1 MTLRAMLCIS
11 LSLLV
16 LEGCASTI
24 TTPKGTTPEALLR
37 EGDDLYA
44 IKHYEDA
51 VTRWKKVKEGLT
63 APDIVALAEL
73 RIADALFVN
82 KNYIEATAEYDS
94 FRKLHPGNEH
104 IPFVVYRLGLCYFN
118 QITGIDTE
126 QTPVKN
132 AVTMFETYLRE
143 YPSAIGAKEVREKL
157 EICRTKQLQYEIYVG
172 RFYFR
177 TQKYQAAIKRLEE
190 ALILFP
196 KAKNQDETLFY
207 LGRAYLDTGNKA
219 KSAEAF
225 SRLSNEYPASSFVP
239 EAKKYLKK
247 S

>member
-1 MTLRAMLCIS
+1 MTLRALLCLS
-11 LSLLV
+11 LFLLV
-16 LEGCASTI
+16 LEGCAATI
-24 TTPKGTTPEALLR
+24 TTPKGTTPEALMR
-37 EGDDLYA
+37 EGDELYA
-44 IKHYEDA
+44 VKHYEDA
-51 VTRWKKVKEGLT
+51 VTRWKKVKESLT
-63 APDIVALAEL
+63 APDVVALAEL

-82 KNYIEATAEYDS
+82 KNYIEAAAEYDS

-104 IPFVVYRLGLCYFN
+104 IPFVIYRLGLCYFN

-132 AVTMFETYLRE
+132 TVTMFETYLRQ
-143 YPSAIGAKEVREKL
+143 YPSADGAKEVREKL

-190 ALILFP
+190 ALVLFP
-196 KAKNQDETLFY
+196 QAKIQDETLFY
-207 LGRAYLDTGNKA
+207 LGRAYLDAGNKV

-225 SRLSNEYPASSFVP
+225 ARLSNEYPASSFVP

-247 S
+247 G